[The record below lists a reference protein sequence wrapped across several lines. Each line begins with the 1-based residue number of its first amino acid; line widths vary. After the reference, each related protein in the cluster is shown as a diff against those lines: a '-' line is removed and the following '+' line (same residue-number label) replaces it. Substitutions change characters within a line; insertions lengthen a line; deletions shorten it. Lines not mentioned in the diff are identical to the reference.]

1 MLLIAAALQEELN
14 VALALCEDQKKIRRG
29 GVDFRQAVRN
39 GRTICFLKTGVGPKR
54 SAACLQRA
62 LAILDVSDILVL
74 GYAGALDPHL
84 KLGTLVVVDRA
95 LLCSVDKTDPAVE
108 CMKLDGEFVLAPGDS
123 LVRVSESLQIPVCSG
138 DTMTSSHVWGN
149 PEHKKVLLRKFR
161 ARIVDMETAALAGV
175 SESMGIPL
183 RCIRVVS
190 DEAGDSFLE
199 PFSYDPSTC
208 MSKRAGRFI
217 RSGNPVKA
225 FRRWKRNTSAARDSL
240 SRFLA
245 GYL

>member
-14 VALALCEDQKKIRRG
+14 VALSLCEDQKKIRRA
-29 GVDFRQAVRN
+29 GVDFWQAARN
-39 GRTICFLKTGVGPKR
+39 GRTIRFLKTGVGPRR

-62 LAILDVSDILVL
+62 LATLDVSDILVL
-74 GYAGALDPHL
+74 GYAGALDPQL

-95 LLCSVDKTDPAVE
+95 LLCSVVKTDPAVE
-108 CMKLDGEFVLAPGDS
+108 RMKLEGVFVLAPGDS
-123 LVRVSESLQIPVCSG
+123 LVRVSESLELPVCRG

-161 ARIVDMETAALAGV
+161 ACIVDMETAALAGV
-175 SESMGIPL
+175 SETAGVPI
-183 RCIRVVS
+183 RCVRVVS

-199 PFSYDPSTC
+199 PFSYDPSAG
-208 MSKRAGRFI
+208 MPQRAGRLI
-217 RSGNPVKA
+217 RNGNPVKA
-225 FRRWKRNTSAARDSL
+225 FRSWKRNASTARERL
-240 SRFLA
+240 GRFLA